1 MRTPFLAS
9 LLLVSLL
16 PAQATS
22 TPTPPVESKSASKG
36 EVPRIQSHTD
46 RPEAWYLPGETVIFH
61 FKPAADSLKGSVADW
76 QLSKDGLPP
85 FLEGKA
91 QLNEEG
97 TFKIE
102 GKLDE
107 PGFLSCKIVA
117 TAPSGL
123 KVSALC
129 AAAISPEVIQPSMPA
144 PEDFDLFWDT
154 KKKQLANIQ
163 PTPRLNKAPSPQ
175 PDIELFDVQIK
186 CVGPDVSG
194 YFARP
199 TSKDPALKPAILT
212 LHGAGVRS
220 ASTAGPIAWA
230 KEGFLAMDI
239 NAHGIPNGRPPEH
252 YDGQANSLSAT
263 SLKDYRFRGITSR
276 ESHYFVGMFLRIIR
290 AIDFLTSQKD
300 WDGQTMI
307 VFGSSQGGAQALAAA
322 GLDSRVTFFAAGVP
336 AMCDHTGFAANR
348 INGWPK
354 FLKADPMG
362 DDDQKIAEASRYVD
376 CVNFASRIKA
386 PGIVTVG
393 FVDTVCPPT
402 GIFAAYNAI
411 PSQKAIYTQPGI
423 GHSSTPEATH
433 WMKTRALQAAFSSEK

>member
-1 MRTPFLAS
+1 MHMRLALTLTLALLFNTPFAGHT
-9 LLLVSLL
+9 
-16 PAQATS
+16 A
-22 TPTPPVESKSASKG
+22 PTDAKPASKV
-36 EVPRIQSHTD
+36 EVPRIQAHTD
-46 RPEAWYLPGETVIFH
+46 RPEAWYQPGETVTFL
-61 FKPAADSLKGSVADW
+61 FKPATDSLKGSVADW

-85 FLEGKA
+85 FQEGKT
-91 QLNEEG
+91 QLSEDG
-97 TFKIE
+97 TFRIE

-107 PGFLSCKIVA
+107 PGFLSCKIIA
-117 TAPSGL
+117 SAPSGL

-129 AAAISPEVIQPSMPA
+129 AAAISPETIQPSMP
-144 PEDFDLFWDT
+144 PPDDFDLFWDN
-154 KKKQLANIQ
+154 KRKQLANIQ
-163 PTPRLNKAPSPQ
+163 PNPRLTKAPSPQ

-186 CVGPDVSG
+186 SVGPDVSG

-199 TSKDPALKPAILT
+199 TAKEPALKPAILT

-220 ASTAGPIAWA
+220 ASTSGPIAWA
-230 KEGFLAMDI
+230 KEGFIAMDI

-252 YDGQANSLSAT
+252 YDGQATSLSAT
-263 SLKDYRFRGITSR
+263 SLKDYRFRGITNR

-322 GLDSRVTFFAAGVP
+322 GLDHRITFFAAGVP

-354 FLKADPMG
+354 FLKAEPMG

-376 CVNFASRIKA
+376 CVNFAARIKS

-393 FVDTVCPPT
+393 FIDTVCPPT

-411 PSQKAIYTQPGI
+411 PSQKAIYTQPTI
-423 GHSSTPEATH
+423 GHASTPEANH
-433 WMKTRALQAAFSSEK
+433 WMKTRAIQAAFSAEK